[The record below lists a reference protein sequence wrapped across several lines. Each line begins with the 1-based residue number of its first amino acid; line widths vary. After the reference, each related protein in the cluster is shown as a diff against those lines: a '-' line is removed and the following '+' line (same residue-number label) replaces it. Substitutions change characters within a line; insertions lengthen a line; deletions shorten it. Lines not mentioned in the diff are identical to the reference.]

1 MNIINNTINLITLN
15 IPKISTAILILVSFY
30 LLGNFIKSIIVKN
43 LIKNNSNPSLVR
55 FLGKII
61 KNIFLIIGLVSSAG
75 TLGIDISAMVA
86 GLGLTG
92 FALGFAMKDIL
103 SNMISGILI
112 LVYRP
117 FIENNFIKVDKYEG
131 VVTEINLRYTII
143 NQENEEIL
151 IPNSFVYSKPVI
163 VKK

>member
-1 MNIINNTINLITLN
+1 
-15 IPKISTAILILVSFY
+15 
-30 LLGNFIKSIIVKN
+30 
-43 LIKNNSNPSLVR
+43 
-55 FLGKII
+55 
-61 KNIFLIIGLVSSAG
+61 
-75 TLGIDISAMVA
+75 MVA

-103 SNMISGILI
+103 SNVISGILI

-117 FIENNFIKVDKYEG
+117 FIENDFIKVDKYEG
-131 VVTEINLRYTII
+131 TVEEINLRYTII
-143 NQENEEIL
+143 NQDKEQIL